1 MVEIE
6 IHEWDY
12 SLKELFAIE
21 SMVKEL
27 YHLYEYTID
36 NFKISNESVIFWDD
50 RYIVEIYKV
59 DYMYLKIKEN
69 KKDGEW
75 MAEECSGN
83 KYIYTCNS
91 ALSDKGKMYH
101 DRVLN
106 LIDKVWDHII
116 DKYIELAN

>member
-1 MVEIE
+1 MIEIE

-75 MAEECSGN
+75 MAEECSDN
-83 KYIYTCNS
+83 KYIYIDNS
-91 ALSDKGKMYH
+91 VLSDKGKIYH